1 MDDWKY
7 VLGYRSGNT
16 LQTLK
21 RKYRQLARRA
31 HPDKDRRPGA
41 TARFQALLS
50 AWERAELEMTG
61 GVPIQ
66 LPQSPQ
72 PARYADP
79 PTRPYQASF
88 FRPATTSSSYKVFGG
103 SGAPPPSRYR
113 TGRSAPGPSPENV
126 ARQRAAQEL
135 AAREYE
141 KRQAEARAA
150 REAAE
155 ERAIAA
161 ARWKREW
168 EQRQR
173 DEVARV
179 RREKANANWR
189 DSQRRAAEADIFYG
203 RVPPPVPTPVFTP
216 PQMARRARPGLARA
230 RGGVVKARRAETRAA
245 RAQAVRRSGAVPM
258 NLG

>member
-1 MDDWKY
+1 MDDWKS

-41 TARFQALLS
+41 TARFQALLA

-66 LPQSPQ
+66 PQ
-72 PARYADP
+72 PQPPQPPQP
-79 PTRPYQASF
+79 PTRAYQSF

-103 SGAPPPSRYR
+103 SGSPPRRYR
-113 TGRSAPGPSPENV
+113 TGRSVPGPSPENV
-126 ARQRAAQEL
+126 ARQRAAAEL

-141 KRQAEARAA
+141 KRQAEARAR
-150 REAAE
+150 REALY
-155 ERAIAA
+155 EREVAA
-161 ARWKREW
+161 ARWKREY

-173 DEVARV
+173 NEATRA
-179 RREKANANWR
+179 RREKWNANWR
-189 DSQRRAAEADIFYG
+189 ESQRRAAEADIFYG
-203 RVPPPVPTPVFTP
+203 RVPAPTPVFTP
-216 PQMARRARPGLARA
+216 PQMARRSRAGFARA
-230 RGGVVKARRAETRAA
+230 RGGVVKVRRAGTQAA
-245 RAQAVRRSGAVPM
+245 RRSGVAPM
-258 NLG
+258 NLS

>member
-7 VLGYRSGNT
+7 VLGYRAGNT

-79 PTRPYQASF
+79 PTRPYQSF
-88 FRPATTSSSYKVFGG
+88 FRPETTSNSYKVFGG

-126 ARQRAAQEL
+126 ARQRAAAEL

-141 KRQAEARAA
+141 KRQAEARAH
-150 REAAE
+150 REALY
-155 ERAIAA
+155 EREIAA
-161 ARWKREW
+161 ARWKREYA
-168 EQRQR
+168 QRQR
-173 DEVARV
+173 NEATRARS
-179 RREKANANWR
+179 EAWDANWR
-189 DSQRRAAEADIFYG
+189 ESQRRAAEADIFYG
-203 RVPPPVPTPVFTP
+203 RTAPPVFTP

-230 RGGVVKARRAETRAA
+230 RGGVVKARRAGTRAA
-245 RAQAVRRSGAVPM
+245 PAQAVRRSGVAPM

>member
-7 VLGYRSGNT
+7 VLGYRAGNT

-66 LPQSPQ
+66 PQ
-72 PARYADP
+72 PPQQPQPQRYADP
-79 PTRPYQASF
+79 PTRPYQSSF
-88 FRPATTSSSYKVFGG
+88 FRPGTTSSSYKVFGG
-103 SGAPPPSRYR
+103 SGAPPSRYR
-113 TGRSAPGPSPENV
+113 TGKSAPGPSPENA
-126 ARQRAAQEL
+126 ARQRAAAEL

-141 KRQAEARAA
+141 RRQAEAVAA
-150 REAAE
+150 RKAAE

-161 ARWKREW
+161 ARWKREYA
-168 EQRQR
+168 QRQR
-173 DEVARV
+173 NEATRARS
-179 RREKANANWR
+179 EAWDANWR
-189 DSQRRAAEADIFYG
+189 ESQRRAAEADIFYG
-203 RVPPPVPTPVFTP
+203 RTPAPTPVFTP
-216 PQMARRARPGLARA
+216 PQMARRAGFARA
-230 RGGVVKARRAETRAA
+230 RGGVVKARRAGTQMA
-245 RAQAVRRSGAVPM
+245 RRSGVVPM